1 MTSSETRGRRR
12 DPEIE
17 RRIIRAAID
26 EYARTGWAG
35 FSMEGVARKAGVGKA
50 ALYLRW
56 STKEQLLLDS
66 IDAQSSPLTADVD
79 TGSLHGDLTALAIEL
94 IQYFLDPAGWTS
106 LRISID
112 ARAFGPQLGN
122 LNARIAEPVG
132 AMSDAIFERAVARA
146 EIPDTVCI
154 RSATETLFGGVLMHV
169 LALAP
174 EAHPEAIAHSREHV
188 LPIVRLILAGVG
200 ARSTDIAD

>member
-1 MTSSETRGRRR
+1 MSESETRGRRR
-12 DPEIE
+12 DPDIE

-66 IDAQSSPLTADVD
+66 LDAQSSPLTEDVD
-79 TGSLHGDLTALAIEL
+79 TGSLEGDVIAVATEL
-94 IQYFLDPAGWTS
+94 LQYFLDPAGWTS

-122 LNARIAEPVG
+122 LNARIAEPIA
-132 AMSDAIFERAVARA
+132 AMSDTIFQRGIARA
-146 EIPDTVCI
+146 EVPDTVCI
-154 RSATETLFGGVLMHV
+154 RTATETLFGGVLMHV

-174 EAHPEAIAHSREHV
+174 DEHPAALARPREHV
-188 LPIVRLILAGVG
+188 LPIVKLLLAGVG
-200 ARSTDIAD
+200 AQVSATP